1 MPVPSQFNINVGGRN
16 VKRKFSLVVVY
27 KELRPVAELEKKSSW
42 GGLAQLVAELVNLH
56 AYGHFLST
64 STTYTKPYM
73 SIVNIRQEGKMHNLE
88 DSSSYN
94 I

>member
-64 STTYTKPYM
+64 STTYM
-73 SIVNIRQEGKMHNLE
+73 SIVNNIRKEGKMHNLE
-88 DSSSYN
+88 NISSCN